1 MELAVAEHPRH
12 MKNNYASET
21 PATAGEY
28 VYERFG
34 DLVLFAI
41 DIEGNEVW
49 SVSIPLKRTRS
60 DWGSASSPVLYE
72 QQLSVLYDNEE
83 ESWIAALDKRT
94 GEELWRT
101 TRMEA
106 SSWAS
111 SYIWQNEV
119 RTEIV
124 TSGSNQIRSHDL
136 DGILLWEMAGQMS
149 SADIATPLLG
159 H

>member
-1 MELAVAEHPRH
+1 M
-12 MKNNYASET
+12 
-21 PATAGEY
+21 
-28 VYERFG
+28 
-34 DLVLFAI
+34 
-41 DIEGNEVW
+41 W

-72 QQLSVLYDNEE
+72 QQLLVLYDNEE

-94 GEELWRT
+94 GKELWRT
-101 TRMEA
+101 ARMEA

-111 SYIWQNEV
+111 SYVWKNEV
-119 RTEIV
+119 HTEIV

-136 DGILLWEMAGQMS
+136 DGILLWEMTGQMS
-149 SADIATPLLG
+149 SAAIAIPLLG